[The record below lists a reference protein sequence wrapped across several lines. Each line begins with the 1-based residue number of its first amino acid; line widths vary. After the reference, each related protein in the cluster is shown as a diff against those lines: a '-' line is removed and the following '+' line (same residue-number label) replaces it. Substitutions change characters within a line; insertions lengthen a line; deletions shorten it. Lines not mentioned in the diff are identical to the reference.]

1 MSAMVISR
9 KLYQTLEKIKIQPA
23 KHNRN
28 QRKHRLREYPTIE
41 KILFKGRWRRLYWSH
56 GRTFFK
62 FNGHVKFLC

>member
-9 KLYQTLEKIKIQPA
+9 KLYQTLEKIKIQPIQHTVNPM
-23 KHNRN
+23 K
-28 QRKHRLREYPTIE
+28 QRLKEYPTVE
-41 KILFKGRWRRLYWSH
+41 KILFEGRWRRLYWSH